1 MALAELALGVDFVG
15 KVVKLHHARSF
26 EALLELFLFEKRA
39 EGRAPRTIRDYEEHI
54 W

>member
-1 MALAELALGVDFVG
+1 MG

-26 EALLELFLFEKRA
+26 EALLELFLFEKKA
-39 EGRAPRTIRDYEEHI
+39 EGGAPRTIRDYEEHI